1 MRSKKDIITFLVIV
15 GIIFLISLIVYLNH
29 RAYTINVNGKE
40 YRCNIRIKNESR
52 KENEEY
58 FIGISKDEAG
68 SIEEALEKCKQDEV
82 IIYSSTGELE
92 EYQEKRT
99 NCEFKDEDEE
109 SYNFYPETIYSY
121 KECIE
126 VK

>member
-1 MRSKKDIITFLVIV
+1 MRNKKDIITVLVIV
-15 GIIFLISLIVYLNH
+15 VFLISLIVYLNH

-58 FIGISKDEAG
+58 FIGISKNEVG
-68 SIEEALEKCKQDEV
+68 SMEEALEKCKQDEV
-82 IIYSSTGELE
+82 VIYSSTGELE

-99 NCEFKDEDEE
+99 YCEFKDEDEE
-109 SYNFYPETIYSY
+109 SYNFYPGTIYSY